1 MPSAF
6 SLAWLNVSKRIV
18 KALPFLLAEGIILGM
33 MCVMQYFAGQQ
44 LVKTILL
51 SLLILGGTSAVHAAS
66 MRQAVHSAVTEHP
79 TGKAQRASQR
89 ALAHEVEASRR
100 AYLPQVQLF
109 GDIGKERVS
118 NPTSLSVSDN
128 DSWKLTREIGVSA
141 SLILFDGYERAN
153 QLYRSSAQLDGAI
166 YRLLATSETLAL
178 NAVEAYIDVVRHR
191 QLLSIARGNIRRH
204 REILAQIGARVQGGK
219 APASDRTQI
228 EERVYAAR
236 AVEVEIKKAYVDAVS
251 KYRKV
256 IGKEPGRKM
265 SIPPIRNLPKS
276 VHSVVSASI
285 ANNYELKAASKTI
298 RESKYAAA
306 INRATNAPKVS
317 LEGRASYGE
326 DRSGSRGAEN
336 DLYVGLKLSWKLY
349 DAGITDA
356 REEALIERTNEA
368 HFKRDAKVRDIREIA
383 EKSWNSFQNGRKRA
397 SLLSA
402 QVKSNR
408 TIVRSY
414 IEEYELAKRSLL
426 DVLDAEKALF
436 NSRFQQISI
445 SAGYRFSSFRM
456 MATMSKLAS
465 YFGIAASSIA
475 AAPDIE
481 EQMVST
487 SRPIDFFNINIE
499 PLK

>member
-1 MPSAF
+1 
-6 SLAWLNVSKRIV
+6 
-18 KALPFLLAEGIILGM
+18 
-33 MCVMQYFAGQQ
+33 MCVMQNFAG
-44 LVKTILL
+44 LKLAKAILL
-51 SLLILGGTSAVHAAS
+51 STMILGGISAANAAS
-66 MRQAVHSAVTEHP
+66 MKQAVHSAVTNHP

-89 ALAHEVEASRR
+89 ALAHEVEAARR
-100 AYLPQVQLF
+100 LYLPQVQLF
-109 GDIGKERVS
+109 GDVGKERVS
-118 NPTSLSVSDN
+118 NFTSLSAIDN
-128 DSWKLTREIGVSA
+128 DTWKLTREIGVSA
-141 SLILFDGYERAN
+141 SLVLFDGYERAN
-153 QLYRSSAQLDGAI
+153 QLYRSAAQLDGAV

-178 NAVEAYIDVVRHR
+178 NAVEAYVDVVRHR
-191 QLLSIARGNIRRH
+191 QLLSIARRNIRRH
-204 REILAQIGARVQGGK
+204 REILDQISARVKGGK

-236 AVEVEIKKAYVDAVS
+236 AVEVEIKKAHADAVS

-265 SIPPIRNLPKS
+265 SIPPIRRLPKT
-276 VHSVVSASI
+276 VRSVVSASI
-285 ANNYELKAASKTI
+285 ANNYELKAASKNI
-298 RESKYAAA
+298 RESEYAAA
-306 INRATNAPKVS
+306 VNRAVTAPKVS
-317 LEGRASYGE
+317 LEGRATYAE
-326 DRSGSRGAEN
+326 DRGGSKGSEN

-349 DAGITDA
+349 DGGITDA

-368 HFKRDAKVRDIREIA
+368 NFTRDAKVRDIREIA

-397 SLLSA
+397 ALLSA

-408 TIVRSY
+408 SIVRSY
-414 IEEYELAKRSLL
+414 IEEYELSKRSLL

-445 SAGYRFSSFRM
+445 SAGYRFSGFRM

-465 YFGIAASSIA
+465 YFGIAASAIT

-487 SRPIDFFNINIE
+487 SGPINFFNINIE